1 MANPQL
7 FASARQAAVLP
18 TAINAQGVRAY
29 ALAPKHA
36 LAQLAV
42 TGCFNSTF
50 YAAGHDQLSEMLALC
65 FEVGGEYVAKTA
77 LFARQRGY
85 MKDAPAVLC
94 AWLAS
99 FDGESLEKVFDRV
112 IDNGKML
119 RNFVQILRS
128 GAVARNSLGSRP
140 KRLVQRWLEQ
150 ASDERLIAA
159 MVGQS
164 PSLADVIKMVH
175 PKAATPEREA
185 LFGYIIGRNVPIE
198 RLPQAIQGFERFK
211 KDPKAPLP
219 EVPFQ
224 MLTSLELTTAHW
236 TQIAKTMSWTSLRMN
251 LNTLARHGVFKDES
265 MLRSVAK
272 RLADKNLVRK
282 ARAFPYQLLAANTA
296 AGVMSAKL
304 SGALEKALEH
314 ATANVPKVRG
324 SVAVAVDVSGSMQSP
339 VTGHRQG
346 GTTAV
351 RCVDVAG
358 LVAACV
364 LANNPGAMVLPFN
377 DSVQSWQWKNKGVWS
392 TAKAL
397 ADLLGGGTNITAPL
411 VELER
416 RDLAPDLVI
425 IVSDNQSWLD
435 ASQSGST
442 RALRQWNVLK
452 ERNPQ
457 AKLVCIDLQPYT
469 NSQLPEQKDVLNIGG
484 FSDQVFE
491 MIAAFAEGKMQ
502 KGHWVQ
508 RIEEMQL

>member
-7 FASARQAAVLP
+7 FASAHQAAVLP
-18 TAINAQGVRAY
+18 TAFNAEGSRAY

-36 LAQLAV
+36 LAQLAG

-50 YAAGHDQLSEMLALC
+50 YAAGQDQLSEMLALC

-94 AWLAS
+94 ARLAS
-99 FDGESLEKVFDRV
+99 FDGVTLETVFDRV

-128 GAVARNSLGSRP
+128 GAVARKSLGSRP

-185 LFGYIIGRNVPIE
+185 LFGYIIGREVPIE
-198 RLPQAIQGFERFK
+198 RLPAAIQAFKRFK
-211 KDPKAPLP
+211 KDPAAPLP

-224 MLTSLELTTAHW
+224 MLTALELTTAKW
-236 TQIAKTMSWTSLRMN
+236 TQIAKNMSWTSLRMN
-251 LNTLARHGVFKDES
+251 LNTLARHGVFKDVS
-265 MLRSVAK
+265 RLRSVAK
-272 RLADKNLVRK
+272 RLGDETRVRK

-296 AGVMSAKL
+296 AGVVSMKL
-304 SGALEKALEH
+304 SGALEQALEY

-324 SVAVAVDVSGSMQSP
+324 SVAVAVDVSGAMSAP
-339 VTGHRQG
+339 VTGHRAG

-364 LANNPGAMVLPFN
+364 VANNPGAMALPFN
-377 DSVQSWQWKNKGVWS
+377 DSVRNWQWKSKGVWN

-397 ADLLGGGTNITAPL
+397 AALLGGGTNISAPL
-411 VELER
+411 VELQR
-416 RDLAPDLVI
+416 RNLAPDLVI
-425 IVSDNQSWLD
+425 IESDNQSWLD
-435 ASQSGST
+435 ASHSGPT
-442 RALRQWNVLK
+442 RALGQWKVLK

-469 NSQLPEQKDVLNIGG
+469 NSQLPEQKDVLNIGV

-502 KGHWVQ
+502 NGRWVQ
-508 RIEEMQL
+508 RFEEMPL